1 LPEVHA
7 LVAELRD
14 LTGTLRRL
22 GGELERNPSMV
33 LYGKPATKRG
43 PGE

>member
-1 LPEVHA
+1 MRE

-14 LTGTLRRL
+14 LTSTLHRV
-22 GGELERNPSMV
+22 GGDLERNPSLL
-33 LYGKPATKRG
+33 LYGRPPAKRG